1 MSHPTCS
8 LVRTCKMGV
17 QVINMIGE
25 AVVNYR
31 LSITSKI
38 PRIGSQPAVTRG
50 ESHKLSWHGN
60 DWLELTSETITPAS
74 IHQSIP
80 RLSLLGGRCQST
92 SANHS
97 HTALPPYQIILI
109 TEPCPT

>member
-1 MSHPTCS
+1 
-8 LVRTCKMGV
+8 MGV

-25 AVVNYR
+25 AVLNYR
-31 LSITSKI
+31 LFIKM
-38 PRIGSQPAVTRG
+38 PPIGSQPAETRG
-50 ESHKLSWHGN
+50 EGHKLSWHGN
-60 DWLELTSETITPAS
+60 DWLELTSETINPAS
-74 IHQSIP
+74 IHESIP

-97 HTALPPYQIILI
+97 HTALPPYQIISLI